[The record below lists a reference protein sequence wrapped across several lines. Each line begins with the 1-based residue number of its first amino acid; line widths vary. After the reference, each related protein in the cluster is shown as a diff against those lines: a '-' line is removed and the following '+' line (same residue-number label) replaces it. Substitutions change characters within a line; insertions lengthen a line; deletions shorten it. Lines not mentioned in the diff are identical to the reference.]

1 MFKSGTE
8 IVKKFVQKSEDKKTD
23 FLKRENSNFIYGL
36 SLLRKNISNHT
47 EQSYLFQEIFPE
59 KLVKKYTE
67 GEIYIHDKSL
77 SPYCNSTSCRDIA
90 LYGLP
95 TTAKNMMASK
105 PTDDFFYFTRHLSN
119 AVTLMSQQV
128 SGAVMLA
135 GATTVLASY
144 LYYEEKYKTKVRTD
158 EEIYKYLRSL
168 IWELNMPLRA
178 GSESPFSNITLEFG
192 KPSGE
197 LSDQYI
203 VVGGN
208 AINEKYG
215 NIPVSYFDRINKT
228 ILNIMSKGAGKGA
241 AFTFPLLTVPID
253 DDFDWDNDIFTYS
266 LEKMY
271 DWGGMYF
278 ENFQTKP
285 FRPGYYSELNP
296 KIKARDPNI
305 SRSLCPLDGNE
316 KVLYYSEKNRKLY
329 SEKISVVYKNFQR
342 TKHNSLKTLS
352 NGELLNV
359 KVNKFEVGKERY
371 KIVLANNSTLI
382 TTADH
387 LNLVYGQKKEIKSI
401 DLTTKNYL
409 PFSRKAM
416 PGKGLDYDDG
426 LIVGCFLGNGSFT
439 NDKTCTFSVNKKS
452 KKEIYEK
459 LKILIVEKFGGYVT
473 EYDCISTITGK
484 NSCVNLRGTSD
495 ILIALIKQCVNGT
508 DALSKEIDN
517 FCFNKSL
524 DFRKGI
530 IDGLYQTDG
539 GNNNRIYTSSKKLVN
554 SLTILCMT
562 LGIPVNVTE
571 DNRDNQL
578 SSNTCYTIRLYNV
591 NNFKNYKNIYFTDDE
606 YVWFKIK
613 SIEKIQS
620 KSDFGYCFEVL
631 DNSNPVFS
639 ISNGIVTH
647 NCRLQIDLELLSQS
661 SGGVFGSSVS
671 NVGAVQV
678 LNLNI
683 NRVALKYKNNE
694 KKFFEL
700 IREDLE
706 LMQEGHQR
714 KRKWLEDHKE
724 LYPTFF
730 SFNQDLK
737 NYFNVFA
744 ITGMHEAMLTFG
756 YENGLINQAAKIHA
770 HRIMQFISKIV
781 DDFIKRDS
789 VACGIEYAPAENAS
803 IKMARDDIK
812 FARIMRK
819 RTFFQGTIENPFL
832 TAGCMLPF
840 SESNMIEVIENHA
853 EFQAYATS
861 GSIFHNFL
869 EDRLPPEQLKTYIK
883 RVFSKP
889 INYMTLTPTRTVCN
903 DCGHAVIK
911 DIPGQHCE
919 NCGSDDLSVW
929 SRVIG
934 YYKPVARKDLKIEQ
948 GSYEGKYNFWS
959 NAKRIDWASR
969 NKLTKEKYEDLV
981 S

>member
-1 MFKSGTE
+1 MFKSGIE
-8 IVKKFVQKSEDKKTD
+8 IIKKFVQKSEDKKTD

-47 EQSYLFQEIFPE
+47 EQNYLFKEIFPE

-95 TTAKNMMASK
+95 STAKNMMESK
-105 PTDDFFYFTRHLSN
+105 PTKDFFYFTRHLSN

-144 LYYEEKYKTKVRTD
+144 LYHEEKYQDKVRTD

-197 LSDQYI
+197 LSDQNI
-203 VVGGN
+203 VVGGY
-208 AINEKYG
+208 AIEEKYVD
-215 NIPVSYFDRINKT
+215 IPVGYFDRINKT

-253 DDFDWDNDIFTYS
+253 DDFDWENKIFTYS

-285 FRPGYYSELNP
+285 FKPSYYSELNP
-296 KIKARDPNI
+296 KIKPRDPSV
-305 SRSLCPLDGNE
+305 SRSLC
-316 KVLYYSEKNRKLY
+316 
-329 SEKISVVYKNFQR
+329 
-342 TKHNSLKTLS
+342 
-352 NGELLNV
+352 
-359 KVNKFEVGKERY
+359 
-371 KIVLANNSTLI
+371 
-382 TTADH
+382 
-387 LNLVYGQKKEIKSI
+387 
-401 DLTTKNYL
+401 
-409 PFSRKAM
+409 
-416 PGKGLDYDDG
+416 
-426 LIVGCFLGNGSFT
+426 
-439 NDKTCTFSVNKKS
+439 
-452 KKEIYEK
+452 
-459 LKILIVEKFGGYVT
+459 
-473 EYDCISTITGK
+473 
-484 NSCVNLRGTSD
+484 
-495 ILIALIKQCVNGT
+495 
-508 DALSKEIDN
+508 
-517 FCFNKSL
+517 
-524 DFRKGI
+524 
-530 IDGLYQTDG
+530 
-539 GNNNRIYTSSKKLVN
+539 
-554 SLTILCMT
+554 
-562 LGIPVNVTE
+562 
-571 DNRDNQL
+571 
-578 SSNTCYTIRLYNV
+578 
-591 NNFKNYKNIYFTDDE
+591 
-606 YVWFKIK
+606 
-613 SIEKIQS
+613 
-620 KSDFGYCFEVL
+620 
-631 DNSNPVFS
+631 
-639 ISNGIVTH
+639 
-647 NCRLQIDLELLSQS
+647 CRLLIDLELLSQS
-661 SGGVFGSSVS
+661 SGGIFGSSVS

-683 NRVALKYKNNE
+683 NRIALKYKNDE
-694 KKFFEL
+694 QKFFQL
-700 IREDLE
+700 VKEDLE

-714 KRKWLEDHKE
+714 KRKWLEEHKE

-744 ITGMHEAMLTFG
+744 ITGMHEAMLTLG
-756 YENGLINQAAKIHA
+756 YKDGLKTQAAKIHA
-770 HRIMQFISKIV
+770 HRIMQFISEIV
-781 DDFIKRDS
+781 DSFIQRDS

-812 FARIMRK
+812 FAKTMLK
-819 RTFFQGTIENPFL
+819 KTYFQGTVENPFL

-840 SESNMIEVIENHA
+840 AETNIIEVIENHA

-869 EDRLPPEQLKTYIK
+869 EDRLDPEQLKIYIK
-883 RVFSKP
+883 RIFSKP

-903 DCGHAVIK
+903 NCGHAVIK
-911 DIPGQHCE
+911 DIPGEKCE

-934 YYKPVARKDLKIEQ
+934 YYKPVARKNLKIQQ
-948 GSYEGKYNFWS
+948 GSYEGTYNFWS
-959 NAKRIDWASR
+959 NPKRIDWASR
-969 NKLTKEKYEDLV
+969 SKLTSTKYEDLI